1 MNKKAIKILRFCY
14 SVVLLIERY
23 YSMLEK
29 ILRFETLHETRSLM
43 FGVSN
48 AKNLAF
54 GTLDANALTILR
66 LKVWSCFPFVL
77 RLETLPFKPMFDS
90 ISILFKFVII

>member
-1 MNKKAIKILRFCY
+1 MNEKAIKILRFCY
-14 SVVLLIERY
+14 SAVLLIERY

-29 ILRFETLHETRSLM
+29 ILRFETLHEAKILM

-54 GTLDANALTILR
+54 GTHDANALTILR
-66 LKVWSCFPFVL
+66 LKVCQCSYNSKAKS
-77 RLETLPFKPMFDS
+77 LE
-90 ISILFKFVII
+90 LFSFYTKVRDPAL